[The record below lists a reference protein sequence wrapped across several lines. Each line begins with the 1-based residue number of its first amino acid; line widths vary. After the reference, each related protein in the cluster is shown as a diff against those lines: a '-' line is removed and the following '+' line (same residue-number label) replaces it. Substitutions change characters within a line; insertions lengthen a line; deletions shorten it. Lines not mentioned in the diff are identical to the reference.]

1 MGEKQ
6 LEILRNMDFQ
16 ILDVSKALLN
26 SHDTKT
32 ALYLQAAQ
40 WLDTHKHAGGMITYK
55 KSAKR
60 VEDMAASIDKRVHAE
75 KEAESKKSRQLK
87 AIEQMKQMVKKGGKT
102 GKRMQS
108 LLKGEERDC
117 KKQELMSQRNIAI
130 MKQAADGVRSGALAA
145 VKSAEQA
152 LQKSMD
158 AFRDKNAGML
168 VFLQR
173 SNAILERDCPFCA
186 AQCVGTCHSK

>member
-6 LEILRNMDFQ
+6 FEILRNMDFQ

-60 VEDMAASIDKRVHAE
+60 VEDMAASIDKRVHALE

-102 GKRMQS
+102 GKKMQ
-108 LLKGEERDC
+108 
-117 KKQELMSQRNIAI
+117 
-130 MKQAADGVRSGALAA
+130 
-145 VKSAEQA
+145 
-152 LQKSMD
+152 
-158 AFRDKNAGML
+158 
-168 VFLQR
+168 
-173 SNAILERDCPFCA
+173 
-186 AQCVGTCHSK
+186 